1 MKVAQ
6 KIKHAKIHMQKFIQ
20 NPFPPLNPPINQTHK
35 PRKIIKSTWNKQ
47 TQKFKINTTATW
59 NHQTQSNL
67 IRPSFHSH
75 PLLFF
80 LSRPFPKIKSLYLS
94 LSLQTQS
101 LFLFLSLSLSMVRP
115 KFLID
120 PQMPPPNNISMMM
133 NTRPGRI
140 GGDSDE
146 SEMPSKNLWVSN
158 LASDVVDSDLMDLFA
173 QYGALDSVTSYSSCS
188 YAFVFFKRI
197 EVAKAAKDTLQG
209 VDLYGHP
216 IKSELDSEVGTGSG
230 RAEAE
235 EEESGSKIWRQ
246 EPGARVELVL
256 GLVRWVGL
264 GAELVPL
271 GRVMGSGG
279 IGGWVIGGGW
289 SGVFEIVLRENED
302 ERTSGEWE
310 SSLYP
315 RG

>member
-101 LFLFLSLSLSMVRP
+101 LFLFLSLSLS
-115 KFLID
+115 LSLWWD
-120 PQMPPPNNISMMM
+120 PNSQSICKCCLRTTNRWWW
-133 NTRPGRI
+133 TPG
-140 GGDSDE
+140 
-146 SEMPSKNLWVSN
+146 
-158 LASDVVDSDLMDLFA
+158 
-173 QYGALDSVTSYSSCS
+173 
-188 YAFVFFKRI
+188 
-197 EVAKAAKDTLQG
+197 
-209 VDLYGHP
+209 
-216 IKSELDSEVGTGSG
+216 
-230 RAEAE
+230 
-235 EEESGSKIWRQ
+235 
-246 EPGARVELVL
+246 
-256 GLVRWVGL
+256 
-264 GAELVPL
+264 
-271 GRVMGSGG
+271 
-279 IGGWVIGGGW
+279 
-289 SGVFEIVLRENED
+289 
-302 ERTSGEWE
+302 
-310 SSLYP
+310 
-315 RG
+315 